1 MSEPDPFERQRVL
14 VERFERLEARLLPFL
29 EPLVKGALRRGVMP
43 PRYDPD
49 LEDIQNVLFM
59 IPKDDPIR
67 REIEAYEAQKKA
79 GRTTHAWEDWQVESV
94 GRMWSDQAVS
104 LSASALQNIYLNRI
118 MAILAPGKTTWG
130 DGRVITAPHVKF
142 YRDAGC
148 IGGDMLPVDL
158 DPREID
164 DFFWHT
170 VLPVDEVRGALA
182 AYKASL
188 PHGTVIDEDLGMIL
202 DDFLKDVK
210 EEMDK
215 DAGP

>member
-1 MSEPDPFERQRVL
+1 MSDTDPFEKQKVL
-14 VERFERLEARLLPFL
+14 VERFERLEKRLLAFL
-29 EPLVKGALRRGVMP
+29 EPLVKDALRRGVMP

-67 REIEAYEAQKKA
+67 QEIAAYEAQKAA

-94 GRMWSDQAVS
+94 GRMWSDQAAS
-104 LSASALQNIYLNRI
+104 LLAGALQNIYLNRI
-118 MAILAPGKTTWG
+118 TSILAPGQVTWG
-130 DGRVITAPHVKF
+130 DGRVITAPHLKF

-170 VLPVDEVRGALA
+170 VLTVDEVRGALT
-182 AYKASL
+182 AYMSSL
-188 PHGTVIDEDLGMIL
+188 PSGTVIDEDLGMIL
-202 DDFLKDVK
+202 DDFLGEVSKP
-210 EEMDK
+210 
-215 DAGP
+215 GSP